1 MKTQPETKHTPTP
14 WHINCAEIMSHDNQF
29 IICDPYAGRANRIQG
44 DRLAMLPIDERE
56 ANAAFIVRAVNGF
69 DALITHL
76 KECANELPESS
87 PQRKQALELLSRI

>member
-1 MKTQPETKHTPTP
+1 MKTQRPDTAQHTPTP
-14 WHINCAEIMSHDNQF
+14 FSLPLETVTTREGPSIRDSI
-29 IICDPYAGRANRIQG
+29 G
-44 DRLAMLPIDERE
+44 DRIAEAYTERG
-56 ANAAFIVRAVNGF
+56 AAFIVRAVNGF